1 MWNRLNDEPSMMKS
15 VTEKS
20 AEKQIATTDG
30 SEQYSLEQVRGVTN
44 VTAGTNTIHEESM
57 GLLSAVLDRP
67 NMWRAYERVL
77 RNKGAAGVDGMK
89 VSELKAY
96 LQDQWSSHKE
106 ALLKGAYHP
115 SQY

>member
-44 VTAGTNTIHEESM
+44 VTAGTNTLHEESLVQYEM
-57 GLLSAVLDRP
+57 SLNVRRVS
-67 NMWRAYERVL
+67 NM
-77 RNKGAAGVDGMK
+77 K
-89 VSELKAY
+89 
-96 LQDQWSSHKE
+96 
-106 ALLKGAYHP
+106 
-115 SQY
+115 